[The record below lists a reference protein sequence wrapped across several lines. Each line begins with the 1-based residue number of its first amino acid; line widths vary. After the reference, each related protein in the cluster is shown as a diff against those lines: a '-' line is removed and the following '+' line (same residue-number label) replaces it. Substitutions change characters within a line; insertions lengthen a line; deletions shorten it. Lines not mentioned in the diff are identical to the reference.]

1 MQVPQPLEH
10 QPYDQN
16 PLFAVPNERHQAAP
30 SAEAA
35 APASKRGVAVCS
47 SDKGNCCSGIF
58 APQTKAAFIQS
69 GTYNKRCDQAFT
81 ARMLAPMLAPMWSGR
96 WQLPLAPLLQ
106 RFPHDLQPLWSRS

>member
-47 SDKGNCCSGIF
+47 SDKGNCWSGIF
-58 APQTKAAFIQS
+58 APQIKAAFIQN
-69 GTYNKRCDQAFT
+69 GTDNKRCEQYCNFATIDRVFT
-81 ARMLAPMLAPMWSGR
+81 APMLAPMCSG
-96 WQLPLAPLLQ
+96 
-106 RFPHDLQPLWSRS
+106 S